1 MHTFVDLIP
10 LLLIFETEQECR
22 VLRQARH
29 PVHLGQFELKAD
41 FEEFEAPME
50 ELCEVGNLVVDDLLV
65 VEVVVGL
72 EVDASVCDEEK
83 TFNFD

>member
-1 MHTFVDLIP
+1 
-10 LLLIFETEQECR
+10 
-22 VLRQARH
+22 
-29 PVHLGQFELKAD
+29 
-41 FEEFEAPME
+41 ME